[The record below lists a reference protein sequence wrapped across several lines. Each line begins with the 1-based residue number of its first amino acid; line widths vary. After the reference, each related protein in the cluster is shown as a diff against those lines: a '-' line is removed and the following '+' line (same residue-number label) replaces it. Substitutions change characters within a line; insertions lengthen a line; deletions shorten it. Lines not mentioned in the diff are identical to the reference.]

1 MKEILYPF
9 KQFLKEA
16 KVPPIPKLRAP
27 DPLPLAD
34 PTAPDM
40 VGRKASDQFDDPY
53 RRGKPSTMK
62 VDPAKGETS
71 AQTLAVADELVNR
84 LVKSDIDPNSHI
96 GRGIIR
102 QLNKPGNE
110 QLGLEFRK
118 QLEKKSKELSPILQ
132 AKINDFHAHAPTID
146 QRDQSDTIQDFS
158 PSEKGRGTQPQG
170 SRTLNNAP
178 VYAKTLDMKEVIE
191 EANKLIDSLIKE

>member
-9 KQFLKEA
+9 KEFLNEA

-27 DPLPLAD
+27 DPLPPAD
-34 PTAPDM
+34 PSAPDM
-40 VGRKASDQFDDPY
+40 VGRKVSDQFDDPY

-62 VDPAKGETS
+62 IDQVKGESDAETRKAAS
-71 AQTLAVADELVNR
+71 ELVNR

-96 GRGIIR
+96 GKGIMR
-102 QLNKPGNE
+102 KLSGNQ
-110 QLGLEFRK
+110 QLGLEFAK
-118 QLEKKSKELSPILQ
+118 QTKELSPRLQ
-132 AKINDFHAHAPTID
+132 AKLIDFQAHAPTID

-170 SRTLNNAP
+170 SRTLNDAP

-191 EANKLIDSLIKE
+191 EANRLIDSLINE